1 MTQTIPTERAALVLQ
16 MDAEYTPTTTDPAR
30 ACANCRWYSELPG
43 TAQCHLVVNEPEPI
57 NAGGGCNR
65 HEPMPD
71 GSAVITYMDD
81 FGVSNPNNG
90 NIPAGILADSIA
102 HSEAALESLNA
113 YLHSDEPSLQ
123 APAVTRRFVDRAVEA
138 TEVEGIIRGFI
149 AIWGNPEC
157 VRFAPGVHVSWGS
170 GESLRYGRVEQLLP
184 NDELRIELHEMI
196 PGRNWIPLGS
206 YVTLPKLDVRAT
218 DQHGTWFDRARPP
231 EMGLSNGMHRR
242 PIMVEHASDNIG
254 AEITGTITRV
264 WSDAEGIR
272 FESELDRS
280 LEVFPRIISKVQR
293 GDYKTSSATMEHTA
307 VIRPDG
313 SFEKWILGEH
323 TLTETPSENRMPP
336 VTLIR
341 SASQEEVHA
350 EPRAGDEAHVE
361 IEIDLPTEAP
371 ESEGEKEMTPEQKAA
386 LDALVAEFGAEAVM
400 AAIQQQEQQPEAAPV
415 AEAMSAAPAPDQRS
429 IFANLRTVLEANKKN
444 NALEARLAA
453 LEAERNAAPAQTPI
467 VRGASRPGEGVN
479 VNAVVQEAKK
489 YARFSHSEMF
499 TLAEIMRSANMP
511 MSEGFARALAHRGL
525 DFAQNDKSGSPVIAA
540 YRSAFKR
547 ADDFM
552 ATDIAGQGTEWVGTF
567 YGDQVW
573 EKARHQPI
581 MDALRSK
588 NLMEIE
594 VPDGAS
600 NAVVSLESS
609 DPTFFTTAQ
618 ANDLDGSGNPETVVN
633 VGYVGT
639 SSVTVTPGQL
649 TGAVGYTDI
658 LSEDAVIAQGLV
670 TQLNAQLNQAAIR
683 LPEYVLINGDTT
695 RTASTNINAIDGTP
709 GTGINSP
716 TYLVSDGALKLALVT
731 NSAQSRDGGTLDDAD
746 FLANMNLMDSDTL
759 ADPDRMV
766 HIVDPITYQKALSIL
781 AIKTRDV
788 AGVDASLFNGRVP
801 PIYGVDVLRTGQ
813 MALANSAGKIPAAG
827 GTLGRILTMYAPYW
841 AMVWKRR
848 INFETARIAL
858 AQSNVIIVSMR
869 IGFRARHATLSSSK
883 AAAVSYNLTV

>member
-1 MTQTIPTERAALVLQ
+1 MTDAIRSELEEYVDAQQAAQEERASDCVSEKISEYIKKGHKQDQAIAIAYSECEGRTLSEDEIARVAPLYA
-16 MDAEYTPTTTDPAR
+16 DAIERACATTPDEEQKRSIVGQSVVTYRFVNRAASIDTLEGVVNGYVYIYGDPEHRDAYGTYFDPAR
-30 ACANCRWYSELPG
+30 PVDLDIE
-43 TAQCHLVVNEPEPI
+43 
-57 NAGGGCNR
+57 
-65 HEPMPD
+65 
-71 GSAVITYMDD
+71 
-81 FGVSNPNNG
+81 NG
-90 NIPAGILADSIA
+90 A
-102 HSEAALESLNA
+102 
-113 YLHSDEPSLQ
+113 
-123 APAVTRRFVDRAVEA
+123 F
-138 TEVEGIIRGFI
+138 
-149 AIWGNPEC
+149 
-157 VRFAPGVHVSWGS
+157 
-170 GESLRYGRVEQLLP
+170 
-184 NDELRIELHEMI
+184 
-196 PGRNWIPLGS
+196 
-206 YVTLPKLDVRAT
+206 
-218 DQHGTWFDRARPP
+218 
-231 EMGLSNGMHRR
+231 RR
-242 PIMVEHASDNIG
+242 PIKYEHCQDPIIG
-254 AEITGTITRV
+254 LDTVGYIETV
-264 WSDAEGIR
+264 QPDAVGLR
-272 FESELDRS
+272 FEGRLDRS
-280 LEVFPRIISKVQR
+280 SPHYERIVGELQR
-293 GDYKTSSATMEHTA
+293 GELFTSSATGEHTA
-307 VIRPDG
+307 KFRDDG
-313 SFEKWILGEH
+313 SFESW
-323 TLTETPSENRMPP
+323 TLLELSLTRYPAESRMPG

-341 SASQEEVHA
+341 SATPEEAHA
-350 EPRAGDEAHVE
+350 EPRAGDEANAPAAQPLPVE
-361 IEIDLPTEAP
+361 TE
-371 ESEGEKEMTPEQKAA
+371 SVGEKQMTPEQLAM
-386 LDALVAEFGAEAVM
+386 LQQLVAEFGADAVE
-400 AAIQQQEQQPEAAPV
+400 AAIEQAAAPQPEAAPAPV
-415 AEAMSAAPAPDQRS
+415 VEVVMSAAPAADARS
-429 IFANLRTVLEANKKN
+429 IFANLRAALEANKKN
-444 NALEARLAA
+444 ADVEALRSRITA
-453 LEAERNAAPAQTPI
+453 LEAERNAPPAAQPI

-581 MDALRSK
+581 MDALRAK

-600 NAVVSLESS
+600 NAVVPLESS

-618 ANDLDGSGNPETVVN
+618 ANDLDGSGSPETVVN

-716 TYLVSDGALKLALVT
+716 AYLVSDGALKLALVT

-766 HIVDPITYQKALSIL
+766 HIVDPITYQKALAML

-801 PIYGVDVLRTGQ
+801 PVYGVDVLRTGQ

>member
-1 MTQTIPTERAALVLQ
+1 M
-16 MDAEYTPTTTDPAR
+16 TTTVRGELEDYMDMQKAAQEDR
-30 ACANCRWYSELPG
+30 AEDCVSKKISHLMHTGKYPQDQAIAIAYSECEGRTL
-43 TAQCHLVVNEPEPI
+43 
-57 NAGGGCNR
+57 
-65 HEPMPD
+65 
-71 GSAVITYMDD
+71 SAEDVQRVAPLYADVIAE
-81 FGVSNPNNG
+81 S
-90 NIPAGILADSIA
+90 ASADSTA
-102 HSEAALESLNA
+102 RSAMPAL
-113 YLHSDEPSLQ
+113 
-123 APAVTRRFVDRAVEA
+123 APTQGVVTRRFVDRAV
-138 TEVEGIIRGFI
+138 TTLDTVQGQVKGYV
-149 AIWGNPEC
+149 AIWGDPEH
-157 VRFAPGVHVSWGS
+157 RDAYQTYF
-170 GESLRYGRVEQLLP
+170 
-184 NDELRIELHEMI
+184 D
-196 PGRNWIPLGS
+196 
-206 YVTLPKLDVRAT
+206 PK
-218 DQHGTWFDRARPP
+218 RPP
-231 EMGLSNGMHRR
+231 EMGLDNGMHRR
-242 PIMVEHASDNIG
+242 PILYEHSSDG
-254 AEITGTITRV
+254 AVRMEIVGVIESVGRDDTGIWYT
-264 WSDAEGIR
+264 GQ
-272 FESELDRS
+272 LDRS
-280 LEVFPRIISKVQR
+280 NPYFPRIVEEMQR
-293 GDYKTSSATMEHTA
+293 GELKTSSATMEHTA
-307 VIRPDG
+307 DFYEDG
-313 SFEKWILGEH
+313 AFRTWILGELS
-323 TLTETPSENRMPP
+323 LTRYPAESRMPAT
-336 VTLIR
+336 TLIR

-371 ESEGEKEMTPEQKAA
+371 ESEGEKEMPPEQLAM
-386 LDALVAEFGAEAVM
+386 LQQLVAEFGVEAVT
-400 AAIQQQEQQPEAAPV
+400 AALQQQEQQPEAAPV

-429 IFANLRTVLEANKKN
+429 FIANLRAALEANKKN
-444 NALEARLAA
+444 ADVEALRSRITA
-453 LEAERNAAPAQTPI
+453 LEAERNAPPAAQPI

-581 MDALRSK
+581 MDALRAK

-600 NAVVSLESS
+600 NAVVPLESS

-618 ANDLDGSGNPETVVN
+618 ANDLDGSGSPETVVN

-716 TYLVSDGALKLALVT
+716 AYLVSDGALKLALVT

-766 HIVDPITYQKALSIL
+766 HIVDPITYQKALAML

-801 PIYGVDVLRTGQ
+801 PVYGVDVLRTGQ